1 MNWTV
6 IFTSLITASVPTIIG
21 SIITYITL
29 SKKAES
35 ESRKAILDQE
45 TALKTIESNQKIAID
60 TIEKNAQYEIE
71 KMRIQTLEE
80 IQLYNAKSQTD
91 LKGAEGKI
99 ILEETQKMFSSLMS
113 NSDSGEFMKQI
124 ENMNN
129 ISSMLNVKK

>member
-91 LKGAEGKI
+91 LKGAEGKM